1 MPEEYE
7 MNLVDFFAKMTRPAL
22 VLLCVLLVI
31 FLGILDYVTGEE
43 LFFLEFYLLPV
54 LLATWFVS
62 EKAGIILSVISSV
75 FWFID
80 DVVSRSP
87 SNQPLVPYF
96 NIFLK
101 LLVFVVFARI
111 VSTLKTAIER
121 ERIAERELLQREMD
135 IAREVQEG
143 LFPQTFPA
151 VKTLDY
157 IAVCKPA
164 KTVGGDY
171 YDFLELGEGKIAIA
185 IGDVAGKGISSAL
198 LMSNL
203 QAMLRSR
210 LFYKQYD
217 IDLSINEINQ
227 LLCLSTGRKKYATF
241 FCAVYDDSL
250 RMLTFVNAGHNPPFW
265 VRPSGQSAKIR
276 RLTATG
282 TVLGLFP
289 DITFCKTTVKLR
301 PGDTIFCFTDGV
313 TEATNAQDEEFGEEN
328 LSFLIAGNL
337 KLSAIK
343 LADLILDRVN
353 QFVGRAVQ
361 HDDLTFV
368 ILKVL

>member
-135 IAREVQEG
+135 IAREVQE
-143 LFPQTFPA
+143 
-151 VKTLDY
+151 
-157 IAVCKPA
+157 VCFHKH
-164 KTVGGDY
+164 
-171 YDFLELGEGKIAIA
+171 FR
-185 IGDVAGKGISSAL
+185 
-198 LMSNL
+198 
-203 QAMLRSR
+203 Q
-210 LFYKQYD
+210 
-217 IDLSINEINQ
+217 
-227 LLCLSTGRKKYATF
+227 
-241 FCAVYDDSL
+241 
-250 RMLTFVNAGHNPPFW
+250 
-265 VRPSGQSAKIR
+265 
-276 RLTATG
+276 
-282 TVLGLFP
+282 
-289 DITFCKTTVKLR
+289 
-301 PGDTIFCFTDGV
+301 
-313 TEATNAQDEEFGEEN
+313 
-328 LSFLIAGNL
+328 
-337 KLSAIK
+337 
-343 LADLILDRVN
+343 
-353 QFVGRAVQ
+353 
-361 HDDLTFV
+361 
-368 ILKVL
+368 

>member
-1 MPEEYE
+1 
-7 MNLVDFFAKMTRPAL
+7 
-22 VLLCVLLVI
+22 
-31 FLGILDYVTGEE
+31 
-43 LFFLEFYLLPV
+43 
-54 LLATWFVS
+54 
-62 EKAGIILSVISSV
+62 
-75 FWFID
+75 
-80 DVVSRSP
+80 
-87 SNQPLVPYF
+87 
-96 NIFLK
+96 
-101 LLVFVVFARI
+101 
-111 VSTLKTAIER
+111 
-121 ERIAERELLQREMD
+121 
-135 IAREVQEG
+135 
-143 LFPQTFPA
+143 
-151 VKTLDY
+151 
-157 IAVCKPA
+157 
-164 KTVGGDY
+164 VGGDY